1 MLYLNKVCSGNLRL
15 SATGKSIITP
25 IEVNTDWN
33 FGSFYNMYY
42 RRFVRY
48 AYYYVNDQLT
58 AEDLTHDAL
67 LYYWE
72 NKDKLP
78 AETDV
83 LGYILVT
90 VRNKCLNYLKHLQVE
105 DSYKQKIA
113 ELHEWEIN
121 ARIMTLED
129 TGYADI
135 FIKDI
140 MEILTNSLAKL
151 PEQTRDIF
159 IQNRLQ
165 NKPRR
170 EIATEMN
177 VSLQKIDYHLSKA
190 NDHIYKD
197 LKEYLPLFLIFFQNN

>member
-1 MLYLNKVCSGNLRL
+1 
-15 SATGKSIITP
+15 
-25 IEVNTDWN
+25 
-33 FGSFYNMYY
+33 MYY

-48 AYYYVNDQLT
+48 AYYYVNDQPT

-72 NKDKLP
+72 NKDKLS

-83 LGYILVT
+83 LGYIMIT

-105 DSYKQKIA
+105 ESHKQKIV

-135 FIKDI
+135 FTKDI
-140 MEILTNSLAKL
+140 MELLTASLAKL
-151 PEQTRDIF
+151 PKQTRDICRNECF
-159 IQNRLQ
+159 IAKSRLSF
-165 NKPRR
+165 
-170 EIATEMN
+170 E
-177 VSLQKIDYHLSKA
+177 
-190 NDHIYKD
+190 
-197 LKEYLPLFLIFFQNN
+197 

>member
-1 MLYLNKVCSGNLRL
+1 MEKN
-15 SATGKSIITP
+15 IITP
-25 IEVNTDWN
+25 IDINTDWN
-33 FGSFYNMYY
+33 FGSFYTMYY

-48 AYYYVNDQLT
+48 AYNYVNDWPT

-72 NKDKLP
+72 NKEKLSS
-78 AETDV
+78 ETDV

-90 VRNKCLNYLKHLQVE
+90 VKNKCLNYLKHLQVE
-105 DSYKQKIA
+105 DSHKQKIV

-129 TGYADI
+129 PGYTDI

-140 MEILTNSLAKL
+140 MEMLTASLAKL
-151 PEQTRDIF
+151 PAQTRDIF
-159 IQNRLQ
+159 IKNRLE
-165 NKPRR
+165 NIPRK
-170 EIATEMN
+170 EIAAQMN

-190 NDHIYKD
+190 NAHIYKD
-197 LKEYLPLFLIFFQNN
+197 LKEYLPFLLIFFQNIP